1 MREID
6 MAFILK
12 IGFIW
17 SEVAICVIGFVW
29 SEVAICVL
37 KPLFILI
44 KFETEIKTRFELSAL
59 QRKTNLNY
67 AKIVLLLQMSQ
78 LFWKSYFQ
86 WQDSFIIRLT
96 QIFWFSLIFCMNEF
110 RIFCKNDLVLGF
122 SILIIILVL
131 LS

>member
-1 MREID
+1 MFTIIEYVPNDRTKCNVWTNVTYVKNEKMREID

-78 LFWKSYFQ
+78 LF
-86 WQDSFIIRLT
+86 
-96 QIFWFSLIFCMNEF
+96 
-110 RIFCKNDLVLGF
+110 
-122 SILIIILVL
+122 
-131 LS
+131 